1 MDLKKQIIYTVQF
14 LTHVDVN
21 LKKFP
26 DEYVHE
32 DVHEDESLYLEG
44 FFDR

>member
-1 MDLKKQIIYTVQF
+1 MDFKKQIIYTVQF

-32 DVHEDESLYLEG
+32 DESLYLEG